1 MTIISFEK
9 KITITICST
18 RMFEGL
24 DELNLIKKKMKF
36 INGKIGKLEIES
48 NSFDMY
54 SFLGKKRG
62 RKKAKE

>member
-1 MTIISFEK
+1 
-9 KITITICST
+9 
-18 RMFEGL
+18 MFEGL